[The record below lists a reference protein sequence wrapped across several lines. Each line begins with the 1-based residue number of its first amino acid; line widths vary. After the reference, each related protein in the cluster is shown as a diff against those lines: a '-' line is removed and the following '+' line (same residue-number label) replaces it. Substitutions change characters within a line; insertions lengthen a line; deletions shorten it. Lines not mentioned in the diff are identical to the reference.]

1 MRSPLLSILLVTVAA
16 ACVLLPGVGSAPLW
30 DEDEP
35 KNAACSL
42 AMLDSADWV
51 VPTFNGDLRVE
62 KPPLINWVQLA
73 GVSLLG
79 RNEAGIR
86 IGSAVLTIGSCLL
99 SWWLGRLLAGPLVGL
114 LTGLIM
120 ASCIWTAIGGRAA
133 TPDAPLVFCTTLA
146 AAIFVHAIHRGIPGQ
161 ISWWHAVGIGVA
173 CGLAMLAKGPI
184 GIVLPLAAFIILFW
198 WQATAPDRGQLAR
211 LQAAVAGVRPLTVT
225 CFACAIALPWY
236 LLVTLRT
243 GGRWLEEFVLVHNV
257 GRFTAPMEG
266 HDGSLLYYPAV
277 ITLGL
282 FPWSLVILAVPLHA
296 WFTWR
301 STPRTD
307 ARRLPLAFAT
317 CWATVWVGTFSLA
330 GTKLPGYIWPAY
342 PALALATASYLT
354 DWLNGQTG
362 WEQRLWRRLSPGS
375 VMHLGWA
382 SLGIVG
388 CGFLIGLPL
397 IARRYAPGDEWL
409 GLIGLVPMVAAGL
422 AATSQQ
428 KQQPRLALATLAVSA
443 VTLLALLGG
452 LAAVRFSQ
460 HQGTAGLIAAIPPAA
475 RPGNWAGLHPVRPS
489 LVFYTGRRV
498 DSLPDVAACLEHL
511 RSNPSARL
519 VIPNNRLAE
528 LLPELP
534 ADCQLLSV
542 RPASFDPGLAVIGRT
557 DTPAN
562 DTLAQQPTTF
572 RPDRLERF

>member
-1 MRSPLLSILLVTVAA
+1 
-16 ACVLLPGVGSAPLW
+16 
-30 DEDEP
+30 
-35 KNAACSL
+35 
-42 AMLDSADWV
+42 
-51 VPTFNGDLRVE
+51 
-62 KPPLINWVQLA
+62 
-73 GVSLLG
+73 
-79 RNEAGIR
+79 
-86 IGSAVLTIGSCLL
+86 
-99 SWWLGRLLAGPLVGL
+99 
-114 LTGLIM
+114 
-120 ASCIWTAIGGRAA
+120 
-133 TPDAPLVFCTTLA
+133 
-146 AAIFVHAIHRGIPGQ
+146 
-161 ISWWHAVGIGVA
+161 
-173 CGLAMLAKGPI
+173 
-184 GIVLPLAAFIILFW
+184 
-198 WQATAPDRGQLAR
+198 
-211 LQAAVAGVRPLTVT
+211 
-225 CFACAIALPWY
+225 
-236 LLVTLRT
+236 
-243 GGRWLEEFVLVHNV
+243 
-257 GRFTAPMEG
+257 
-266 HDGSLLYYPAV
+266 
-277 ITLGL
+277 
-282 FPWSLVILAVPLHA
+282 
-296 WFTWR
+296 
-301 STPRTD
+301 
-307 ARRLPLAFAT
+307 
-317 CWATVWVGTFSLA
+317 
-330 GTKLPGYIWPAY
+330 
-342 PALALATASYLT
+342 
-354 DWLNGQTG
+354 
-362 WEQRLWRRLSPGS
+362 
-375 VMHLGWA
+375 MHMGWA

>member
-1 MRSPLLSILLVTVAA
+1 MRSPLHSALLVTVAA
-16 ACVLLPGVGSAPLW
+16 ACVLLPGIGSAPLW

-42 AMLDSADWV
+42 AMLDSGDWV
-51 VPTFNGDLRVE
+51 VPTFNSDLRVE
-62 KPPLINWVQLA
+62 KPPLVNWVQLA
-73 GVSLLG
+73 GISLLG
-79 RNEAGIR
+79 RTEAGIR
-86 IGSAVLTIGSCLL
+86 IGSAILTIGSCLL
-99 SWWLGRLLAGPLVGL
+99 SLWLGRLLAGPLVGL

-146 AAIFVHAIHRGIPGQ
+146 AAIFVHAIHRGIPTK
-161 ISWWHAVGIGVA
+161 ISWWHAIGIGVA
-173 CGLAMLAKGPI
+173 CGFAMLAKGPV
-184 GIVLPLAAFIILFW
+184 GVALPLAAFVALFW
-198 WQATAPDRGQLAR
+198 WQTTVPADGRLAR
-211 LQAAVAGVRPLTVT
+211 LQAAVAGVRPLTITSAAV
-225 CFACAIALPWY
+225 AIALPWY

-266 HDGSLLYYPAV
+266 HDGTLLYYPAL
-277 ITLGL
+277 IALGL

-301 STPRTD
+301 STSHTD
-307 ARRLPLAFAT
+307 TRRLPVAFAT
-317 CWATVWVGTFSLA
+317 CWAGVWVGTFSLA

-342 PALALATASYLT
+342 PALALATASYLS

-362 WEQRLWRRLSPGS
+362 WEHRLWRRLSPGL

-388 CGFLIGLPL
+388 CVFFVGLPL
-397 IARRYAPGDEWL
+397 IARRFAPGHEWL
-409 GLIGLVPMVAAGL
+409 GLIGLVPIAAAGL
-422 AATSQQ
+422 AATCQQ
-428 KQQPRLALATLAVSA
+428 KQQPRLALATLATSA
-443 VTLLALLGG
+443 VCLLALLGG
-452 LAAVRFSQ
+452 LAAVSFSQ

-475 RPGNWAGLHPVRPS
+475 RSGNWAGLHPIRPS
-489 LVFYTGRRV
+489 LVFYTGRTV
-498 DSLPDVAACLEHL
+498 GSLPDATACLEHL
-511 RSNPSARL
+511 RSTPSARL
-519 VIPNNRLAE
+519 VIPSDRLAE
-528 LLPELP
+528 LLPKLP
-534 ADCQLLSV
+534 ADCRLLSV

-562 DTLAQQPTTF
+562 DTLAQQPITF